1 MLFLLPKG
9 GDGMKVIDLL
19 NHEQKR
25 KLIERREKPPSNKEE
40 LSHQEILELMG
51 TNRDIYQRYHGVWR
65 RK

>member
-9 GDGMKVIDLL
+9 GDDMKVLDLL

-25 KLIERREKPPSNKEE
+25 RLLERRGKPPSNKEK

-51 TNRDIYQRYHGVWR
+51 TNRDIYKRYHGVWR

>member
-1 MLFLLPKG
+1 
-9 GDGMKVIDLL
+9 MKVIDLL